1 MLRRQRTLI
10 AVSPCWKY
18 LQTHFLYENSLHI
31 ISIKNIPVL
40 LISHVV
46 RAFVSLH
53 NEDITYKGDI
63 TMAKKTGLIKL
74 LMISTLALSLAACG
88 AGNGGDSKTNTSTNN
103 GTNKAANNT
112 DKDKDKGAAQEKITI
127 TFQNIYPDPT
137 DPKNGMMKKIVDQ
150 YQADHPNIK
159 IELDSLNTDQ
169 QKLKLK
175 TQAAS
180 KEVPDITVVNPAAQ
194 MQPFVEAG
202 LFAPLNDMVEEN
214 GLKAT
219 FQEGILDWY
228 TFDNNLYALPDGNN
242 IGVVYYNKELF
253 EQAGVQVPTTF
264 EEMVETIKTLKAKG
278 IQPMAI
284 GEKDTWTGS
293 FLFMNMLLRTNGPG
307 FLQAVLDGTKTFEDP
322 AFVEAVDAFQTLV
335 QAGAFQEGATSFD
348 YNAGENLFKTGKA
361 AMYYM
366 GSWATGGIETSSVN
380 GKVGVFKFPTIN
392 GKGNPDEFML
402 APGSAF
408 AISANSKHLEET
420 KDFLNYFMLNF
431 PKEAFAVKGAVG
443 LAQKVEGDFKAAGYS
458 DMAMEVLSLFKE
470 VKGGDLSF
478 DNTMNPSVSQVH
490 LTSIQNLFVQKKASA
505 DVAKEHQAAYDSNK

>member
-1 MLRRQRTLI
+1 MANKFNLMKL
-10 AVSPCWKY
+10 
-18 LQTHFLYENSLHI
+18 
-31 ISIKNIPVL
+31 VL
-40 LISHVV
+40 
-46 RAFVSLH
+46 A
-53 NEDITYKGDI
+53 G
-63 TMAKKTGLIKL
+63 
-74 LMISTLALSLAACG
+74 TLALTLTACG
-88 AGNGGDSKTNTSTNN
+88 SSGTNN
-103 GTNKAANNT
+103 GNSENAAKPDNTAAGSTNKPEDT
-112 DKDKDKGAAQEKITI
+112 KKDNVTI

-137 DPKNGMMKKIVDQ
+137 DPKNGMMKKIVKQ
-150 YQADHPNIK
+150 YETEHPNIK

-180 KEVPDITVVNPAAQ
+180 KEVPDITIVNPAAQ

-202 LFAPLNDMVEEN
+202 LFAPLNDMVEQN
-214 GLKAT
+214 GLKDT

-253 EQAGVQVPTTF
+253 EQGGVNVPTTF
-264 EEMVETIKTLKAKG
+264 EEMVDVVKALKAKG

-293 FLFMNMLLRTNGPG
+293 FLFMNMLLRTNGGPG
-307 FLQAVLDGTKTFEDP
+307 FLQDVIDGKKTFEDP
-322 AFVEAVDAFQTLV
+322 AFTEAVSSFEDLV

-392 GKGNPDEFML
+392 GKGNADEFML
-402 APGSAF
+402 APGSGF
-408 AISANSKHLEET
+408 AISANSKHLQET
-420 KDFLNYFMLNF
+420 KDFLNYFMINF

-443 LAQKVEGDFKAAGYS
+443 IAQKVDGDFKAAGYS
-458 DMAMEVLSLFKE
+458 DMAMEVLSLFQS
-470 VKGGDLSF
+470 VKGGDLAF
-478 DNTMNPSVSQVH
+478 DNTMNPGTAQGH
-490 LTSIQNLFVQKKASA
+490 LTSIQNLFVQKTDPA
-505 DVAKEHQAAYDSNK
+505 DVAKEHQSAYDSNK

>member
-1 MLRRQRTLI
+1 MVKKYKSLQVI
-10 AVSPCWKY
+10 AASA
-18 LQTHFLYENSLHI
+18 LAISL
-31 ISIKNIPVL
+31 
-40 LISHVV
+40 
-46 RAFVSLH
+46 
-53 NEDITYKGDI
+53 T
-63 TMAKKTGLIKL
+63 
-74 LMISTLALSLAACG
+74 ACG
-88 AGNGGDSKTNTSTNN
+88 SGGDSKSTASP
-103 GTNKAANNT
+103 AA
-112 DKDKDKGAAQEKITI
+112 GASATPATGKNITI

-137 DPKNGMMKKIVDQ
+137 DPKNGMLKKIVAD
-150 YQADHPNIK
+150 YQAKNPNIK

-194 MQPFVEAG
+194 MQPFVDAG
-202 LFAPLNDMVEEN
+202 LFAPLNDMVEQN

-219 FQEGILDWY
+219 FQEGILNWY
-228 TFDNNLYALPDGNN
+228 SFKNNIYALPDGNN
-242 IGVVYYNKELF
+242 IGVVYYNKDLF
-253 EQAGVQVPTTF
+253 KQAGIADVPKTF
-264 EEMVETIKTLKAKG
+264 EEMVADVKILKSKG

-284 GEKDTWTGS
+284 GEKDSWTGS
-293 FLFMNMLLRTNGPG
+293 FLFMNVLLRTNGGPG
-307 FLQAVLDGTKTFEDP
+307 FLQAVVDGKKTFNDP
-322 AFVEAVDAFQTLV
+322 AFTDAVSSFQDLI

-380 GKVGVFKFPTIN
+380 GKVGVFQFPTVK

-408 AISANSKHLEET
+408 AVSANSKNLKET

-443 LAQKVEGDFKAAGYS
+443 LAQKVDGDFKAAGYS
-458 DMAMEVLSLFKE
+458 DMAMDVLGLFKK
-470 VKGGDLSF
+470 VKGGDLAF
-478 DNTMNPSVSQVH
+478 DNTMNPGTAQGH
-490 LTSIQNLFVQKKASA
+490 LSSIQNLFVQKVDAA
-505 DVAKEHQAAYDSNK
+505 AVAKEHQTAYDTNKK